1 MQKVPHDM
9 AGTWYVEGLMF
20 RKPTVKIIG
29 LGLWCLTLLSHKI
42 LAILWRSVLL
52 AEETGV
58 HRENH

>member
-1 MQKVPHDM
+1 MIWQ
-9 AGTWYVEGLMF
+9 ELGLMF

-42 LAILWRSVLL
+42 LAILRRSVLL

-58 HRENH
+58 HRKNH